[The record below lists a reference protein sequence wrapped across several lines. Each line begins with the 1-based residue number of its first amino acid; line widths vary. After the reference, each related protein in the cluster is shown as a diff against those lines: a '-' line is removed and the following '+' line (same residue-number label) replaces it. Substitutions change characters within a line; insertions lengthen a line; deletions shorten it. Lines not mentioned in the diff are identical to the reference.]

1 MQVAGEA
8 KEEVLKCKE
17 KAQEAELGMPLR
29 LLPFFHSVC
38 VRACVRVGISVARAR
53 AHLGCAGKSLW
64 SVWRWCH
71 GSFQRP
77 VPRLEEH

>member
-1 MQVAGEA
+1 MQREGPGGRARYA
-8 KEEVLKCKE
+8 
-17 KAQEAELGMPLR
+17 PSPPSR
-29 LLPFFHSVC
+29 LPFRVRAC